1 MSSARFA
8 ALAPPTPLTPPLT
21 FQPNGPQRSTWLT
34 PSPPGPSTPRAR
46 TTPRDYIYDASSGS
60 DGETSNASAGW
71 RSYGA
76 RVGENELEGRRYRVD
91 GRSSGQRRA
100 SGDEEISDASDEG
113 SEVES
118 RPRSRP
124 LSRSPRSG
132 KTPNGRSTPSRR
144 EAVTPRTTPPSSSTP
159 LRQLLVDPPDPDPDS
174 NSPQS
179 SLTATSASP
188 SGSGSGS
195 GTSPSSALSIDDI
208 IRKHSPEVIG
218 ASRDAARRAQRA
230 HAREDGAME
239 AAKQRARAEMGLDP
253 EPDEG
258 AGRPIP
264 RTPVSPPKSRRR
276 GGTISPRAAREGR
289 RAVAETHTGTE
300 TETGTGT
307 ETGSD
312 SAAADIRREVR
323 AVTPGLR
330 DRGECPSPSG
340 LDTESR
346 QIAVYLRSPHLNTI
360 LHIPVLRSSPSFPS
374 LRVSLAQVGS
384 PTGHPVLV
392 FLGLGCVRYLIALFD
407 ELASAFGLRLIC
419 IDRWGFG
426 KTGMID
432 QSERDP
438 MAWVDIVDEVL
449 RELGVEGYHLLA
461 HSAGTPYAMALAK
474 RFPER
479 VRGGVHL
486 LAPWVSADIDGG
498 YKWLKWVPNRVIKT
512 AIAADWHLQSYF
524 LGKAPSITHKPVENV
539 VERTP
544 TPTPTSES
552 TPSRSRQSA
561 EKEMR
566 NSNSPK
572 SPAPTLV
579 GSPKPAKRTPSLIK
593 RASRIMRP
601 SSSRGGSLPAIPT
614 ISAPIN
620 LSPLR
625 ASSSSILGSNDAPPD
640 LSTKDLLRGNH
651 SYEVPD
657 FGPGEGFDAF
667 PLDLKYA
674 LPLTPSSIPFIQHS
688 QRSSTSSPLR
698 PTTPSVLS
706 GTSTST
712 RSSTS
717 TPTGYPSTPPMGPA
731 FMLAL
736 SQASHAESEPGTT
749 ADLLSIVLGR
759 RDRDRDRDP
768 NRRSDR
774 KPLGSTPADM
784 YEDVPHRCKV
794 WYGTEDDKVSE
805 KSMRWLEAKLDA
817 EVEMV
822 RGEGHNL
829 MTAPGSC
836 VRCLRVWRGR
846 EGRGGMGRGGSI
858 CGVGGDVVGVGAG
871 DGMREAV
878 SDWGSRGEAIR

>member
-1 MSSARFA
+1 
-8 ALAPPTPLTPPLT
+8 
-21 FQPNGPQRSTWLT
+21 
-34 PSPPGPSTPRAR
+34 
-46 TTPRDYIYDASSGS
+46 
-60 DGETSNASAGW
+60 
-71 RSYGA
+71 
-76 RVGENELEGRRYRVD
+76 
-91 GRSSGQRRA
+91 
-100 SGDEEISDASDEG
+100 
-113 SEVES
+113 
-118 RPRSRP
+118 
-124 LSRSPRSG
+124 
-132 KTPNGRSTPSRR
+132 
-144 EAVTPRTTPPSSSTP
+144 
-159 LRQLLVDPPDPDPDS
+159 
-174 NSPQS
+174 
-179 SLTATSASP
+179 
-188 SGSGSGS
+188 
-195 GTSPSSALSIDDI
+195 
-208 IRKHSPEVIG
+208 
-218 ASRDAARRAQRA
+218 
-230 HAREDGAME
+230 
-239 AAKQRARAEMGLDP
+239 
-253 EPDEG
+253 
-258 AGRPIP
+258 
-264 RTPVSPPKSRRR
+264 
-276 GGTISPRAAREGR
+276 
-289 RAVAETHTGTE
+289 
-300 TETGTGT
+300 
-307 ETGSD
+307 
-312 SAAADIRREVR
+312 
-323 AVTPGLR
+323 
-330 DRGECPSPSG
+330 
-340 LDTESR
+340 
-346 QIAVYLRSPHLNTI
+346 
-360 LHIPVLRSSPSFPS
+360 
-374 LRVSLAQVGS
+374 
-384 PTGHPVLV
+384 
-392 FLGLGCVRYLIALFD
+392 
-407 ELASAFGLRLIC
+407 
-419 IDRWGFG
+419 
-426 KTGMID
+426 
-432 QSERDP
+432 
-438 MAWVDIVDEVL
+438 
-449 RELGVEGYHLLA
+449 
-461 HSAGTPYAMALAK
+461 
-474 RFPER
+474 
-479 VRGGVHL
+479 
-486 LAPWVSADIDGG
+486 
-498 YKWLKWVPNRVIKT
+498 VIKT

-524 LGKAPSITHKPVENV
+524 LGKAPSIAHKPVENF

-566 NSNSPK
+566 DSKSPK
-572 SPAPTLV
+572 SPAPTLA

-640 LSTKDLLRGNH
+640 LSTKDLLRGSH

-688 QRSSTSSPLR
+688 QRSSTSPLR

-829 MTAPGSC
+829 MTAPGVMCEVFES
-836 VRCLRVWRGR
+836 LAR
-846 EGRGGMGRGGSI
+846 EGRAWRDGERGIHMRSGR
-858 CGVGGDVVGVGAG
+858 
-871 DGMREAV
+871 
-878 SDWGSRGEAIR
+878 